1 MRTANPTLGVFNK
14 PQTWDDARG
23 ISDRAKVMTLGGTI
37 FASTVLIGITAT
49 VATIAWSRLQDGDAV
64 SSAALPTLIGSAIG
78 GFVLA
83 IIIVFK
89 PKAAPFLSPVYAAVQ
104 GVFVGAISLVVARM
118 LDARMENAG
127 IGLTTVFQ
135 AITLTFGIFA
145 AMLIGYASGILKFG
159 QVVKNCIMAATGGIM
174 IFYMAAILLS
184 FVGVTG
190 MSGML
195 SFNNGSPIS
204 IGFSLF
210 VVVIASL
217 NLVLD
222 FEFIEKGVQ
231 AKAPKY
237 LEWYGAFALL
247 VTLVWLYIEILR
259 LLSKLRGR
267 H

>member
-49 VATIAWSRLQDGDAV
+49 VATTAWSMLQDGNTV
-64 SSAALPTLIGSAIG
+64 SSAVMPALWGSLIGG
-78 GFVLA
+78 LVLA
-83 IIIVFK
+83 LIIVFK

-118 LDARMENAG
+118 LDARMDG
-127 IGLTTVFQ
+127 VGLTTVFQ

-174 IFYMAAILLS
+174 IFYVAAILLS

-195 SFNNGSPIS
+195 SFNNGSLIS

-222 FEFIEKGVQ
+222 FEFIEKGVE

>member
-14 PQTWDDARG
+14 PQTWGDAG
-23 ISDRAKVMTLGGTI
+23 AISDRARVMTMAGTI

-49 VATIAWSRLQDGDAV
+49 VATIAWTMLQQGDAV
-64 SSAALPTLIGSAIG
+64 SPAAMPALWGSLIG

-83 IIIVFK
+83 LIILFK
-89 PKAAPFLSPVYAAVQ
+89 PRTAPILSPVYAAVE
-104 GVFVGAISLVVARM
+104 GVFVGALSLVVARM
-118 LDARMENAG
+118 LDARMDG
-127 IGLTTVFQ
+127 VGLTTVFQ

-174 IFYMAAILLS
+174 IFYLAAILLS
-184 FVGVTG
+184 LFGVTG

-222 FEFIEKGVQ
+222 FEFIEKGVE

-267 H
+267 N

>member
-49 VATIAWSRLQDGDAV
+49 VATTAWSMLQDGNTV
-64 SSAALPTLIGSAIG
+64 SSAVMPALWGSLIGG
-78 GFVLA
+78 LVLA
-83 IIIVFK
+83 LIIVFK

-118 LDARMENAG
+118 LDARMDG
-127 IGLTTVFQ
+127 VGLTTVFQ

>member
-49 VATIAWSRLQDGDAV
+49 VATIAWSRLQDGNTV
-64 SSAALPTLIGSAIG
+64 SSAATPALWGSLIG

-83 IIIVFK
+83 LIILFK
-89 PKAAPFLSPVYAAVQ
+89 PKTAPILSPVYAAVQ

-118 LDARMENAG
+118 LDARMDG
-127 IGLTTVFQ
+127 VGLTTVFQ

-222 FEFIEKGVQ
+222 FEFIEKGVE

>member
-49 VATIAWSRLQDGDAV
+49 VATIAWSRLQQGDAV
-64 SSAALPTLIGSAIG
+64 SSAALPTLIGGAIG
-78 GFVLA
+78 GLVLA
-83 IIIVFK
+83 LIIVFK
-89 PKAAPFLSPVYAAVQ
+89 PKTAPILSPVYAAVQ

-118 LDARMENAG
+118 LDARMDDV
-127 IGLTTVFQ
+127 GLTTVFQ